1 MKKSEL
7 LEECLNYLQKLEIK
21 NANGFRYSNWSFL
34 EAVLMFL
41 FSISIM
47 LFGFIISDIIHPYLF

>member
-7 LEECLNYLQKLEIK
+7 LEEHLNYLQKLEIK
-21 NANGFRYSNWSFL
+21 NVDGFRYNNWSFL

-47 LFGFIISDIIHPYLF
+47 LFGVIVSDTIYPYLF